1 MELEIILVFAK
12 CWFGTKFG
20 KLGGMEMVNILVFVE
35 CWFGTNFCGVGRGME
50 DSTREE
56 NNTQPKKLKEI
67 QPFKSL

>member
-1 MELEIILVFAK
+1 
-12 CWFGTKFG
+12 
-20 KLGGMEMVNILVFVE
+20 MEMVNILVFVE